1 MRRGLG
7 WEGEPFR
14 ARAFAEPAPFAALRA
29 GFSARFDS
37 RSPHAQRTLKAMSRL
52 LLAAIA
58 TLAACRSAPN
68 EASAAREVSEAMQR
82 YQAVARTVDPD
93 SMAAFFTQAGT
104 LFEPGIRPI
113 HTRDSIRAFLASF
126 PGVKVHIATAT
137 PDSIEVYGSTAYY
150 WGEYHERLDF
160 PGQPTSE
167 QRGRFVAQWVRQD
180 DGRWLIH
187 RMFRVPLP

>member
-1 MRRGLG
+1 M
-7 WEGEPFR
+7 
-14 ARAFAEPAPFAALRA
+14 
-29 GFSARFDS
+29 
-37 RSPHAQRTLKAMSRL
+37 TRL
-52 LLAAIA
+52 LLSTVAILVSCTGSPNDAPAAG
-58 TLAACRSAPN
+58 
-68 EASAAREVSEAMQR
+68 EVSQAMQH
-82 YQAVARTVDPD
+82 YQAVARTVNPD
-93 SMAAFFTQAGT
+93 SMAAFFTQSGA
-104 LFEPGIRPI
+104 LFEPGIPPI

-137 PDSIEVYGSTAYY
+137 PDSIEVYGRTAYY

-167 QRGRFVAQWVRQD
+167 QRGKFVAQWVRQD